1 MRKIID
7 VSYCLIIVYLISISC
22 QSDPSCKYFGSL
34 ELYFKSVFDIKLS
47 ERNGK
52 VAYYFVPLES
62 CENCIYSNLLML
74 NKLKTKKI
82 TIIFIGKNY
91 HNEWDEVLAE
101 IKNKYNFLED
111 DQKQVYGYES
121 GLGKPLLL
129 VVNDGDCSYSKT
141 IYERNLEE
149 VSIEIENL

>member
-7 VSYCLIIVYLISISC
+7 ASYCIIIVYIISISC
-22 QSDPSCKYFGSL
+22 QSEPSCKYFDSL
-34 ELYFKSVFDIKLS
+34 ELYFKNVFDTKLS
-47 ERNGK
+47 KSGK

-74 NKLKTKKI
+74 NKLKTRQI

-91 HNEWDEVLAE
+91 HKEWDEVLLE
-101 IKNKYNFLED
+101 IKNKYSFLED
-111 DQKQVYGYES
+111 DQKLVYEYES

-129 VVNDGDCSYSKT
+129 VVNDGDCSYSKA
-141 IYERNLEE
+141 IYEKNLED